1 MKPAL
6 NFKDMGRHLILIL
19 LSIIAF
25 SACDDDKL
33 PNIRPAATD
42 EFVDERDG
50 NVYEW
55 IRIGDLEW
63 MTSNLKYGT
72 PYFEREYG
80 GAFVDDYGDPQVVES
95 QFIDFDMREDFETN
109 GNLYMWEELEE
120 MVPDG
125 WRLPTDED
133 WKNLELALG
142 MSQKEADKEG
152 WRGDQVATLLRQ
164 GKDGWG
170 MELQLSGCAWQSG
183 PYGDDII
190 LTNIDECGY
199 FWSATEVE
207 DNGLQVP
214 TVYFRKII
222 ATQSTVYRGTTPL
235 NILMRVRCVRDAQ

>member
-1 MKPAL
+1 MCVVT
-6 NFKDMGRHLILIL
+6 
-19 LSIIAF
+19 F

-33 PNIRPAATD
+33 PDIRPVATG

-50 NVYEW
+50 HTYGW
-55 IRIGDLEW
+55 IRIGDLDW

-80 GAFVDDYGDPQVVES
+80 GAFRDDEGEAQIVES
-95 QFIDFDMREDFETN
+95 QFIDFDMQADFETN

-120 MVPDG
+120 MVPEG

-133 WKNLELALG
+133 WKELEMALG
-142 MSQKEADKEG
+142 MSQQEADKEG

-164 GKDGWG
+164 GEDGLG
-170 MELQLSGCAWQSG
+170 MGLQLSGSAWQSG
-183 PYGDDII
+183 SYGYDII

-199 FWSATEVE
+199 FWSATEKE
-207 DNGLQVP
+207 NNGLQVP

-222 ATQSTVYRGTTPL
+222 ATQSSVYRGTTPL
-235 NILMRVRCVRDAQ
+235 NILMRVRCVRNTVN